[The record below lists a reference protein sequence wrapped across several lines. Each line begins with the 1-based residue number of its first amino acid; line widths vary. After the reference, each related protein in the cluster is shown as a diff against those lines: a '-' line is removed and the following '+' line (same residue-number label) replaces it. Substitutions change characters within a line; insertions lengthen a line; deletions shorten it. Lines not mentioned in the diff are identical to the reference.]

1 MTEITQEA
9 LEEVAGLAQLALNE
23 QEKKMFRTNMQD
35 VLGYFD
41 TLSQVDTDNVPEIGH
56 ITGMED
62 VYRADVVHEK
72 SDQEREAL
80 MKNVPNAEDGYIAVK
95 NVL

>member
-1 MTEITQEA
+1 MTKITKDE
-9 LEEVAGLAQLALNE
+9 LEEVAGLAQLALSDE
-23 QEKKMFRTNMQD
+23 ERVMFGANMQD

-41 TLSQVDTDNVPEIGH
+41 TLSNVDTDDVPEIGH

-62 VYRADVVHEK
+62 VYRADEV
-72 SDQEREAL
+72 QERTDEEKKSI
-80 MKNVPNAEDGYIAVK
+80 MQNVPDAEDQYIAVK